1 MDKKLKILMAAD
13 GSDQSLNAV
22 RYIGGAFS
30 AGRVEV
36 VLFSVRASVPE
47 SFLDLRK
54 EAAFRS
60 TMLSISAWES
70 QTKRDLDAFMSKA
83 KDVLMKAD
91 FPDKAVSIH
100 IQPKKVGIARDILQ
114 ESLNGYD
121 AVVVGRT
128 GISRIKDFVLGSV
141 ANKLVGKTPHIPI
154 VVVGGDPS
162 PKKVLVGFDGSEG
175 ANRAVSVVST
185 MIDPANCSVTLCHV
199 IRRLNLHLAGEFFFT
214 PDDEHEWV
222 DQAKKDILPQMQAAE
237 NRLVNAGFHPSE
249 VFVQILDEEVS
260 RASKLVK
267 NATGAGM
274 GTIVVGRRGLSMVEE
289 FVLGRVSTKVLSMA
303 QNMAVWIA

>member
-1 MDKKLKILMAAD
+1 MNKKLKILMAAD

-22 RYIGGAFS
+22 RYLSGAFS
-30 AGRVEV
+30 AGRAEV
-36 VLFSVRASVPE
+36 VLFSVRATVPE

-54 EAAFRS
+54 ESAFRS

-70 QTKRDLDAFMSKA
+70 QTKKDLEVFMAKA
-83 KDVLMKAD
+83 KGVLMDAG
-91 FPDKAVSIH
+91 FPDKAVTIT

-128 GISRIKDFVLGSV
+128 GVSKIKDFILGSV

-154 VVVGGDPS
+154 VVVGGNPP

-175 ANRAVSVVST
+175 ANRAVSAVTT
-185 MIDPANCSVTLCHV
+185 MIDPENCSVTLCHV
-199 IRRLNLHLAGEFFFT
+199 IRQLNLHFAGEFLFT
-214 PDDEHEWV
+214 PANEHEWV
-222 DQAKKDILPQMQAAE
+222 DQAKKDIMPLIQAAE

-249 VFVQILDEEVS
+249 IFVQILDEEVS
-260 RASKLVK
+260 RANKLVK
-267 NATGAGM
+267 TAEGAGM

-289 FVLGRVSTKVLSMA
+289 FVLGRVSTKVLHMA
-303 QNMAVWIA
+303 QNTAVWIA